1 MATINTNLAGVTSG
15 SQYASAGNNTIY
27 TNLPYNTAGTTTT
40 NVTFYVGASASI
52 DILYNQNFRV
62 DSTTGFHELF
72 GNIEVQGASSD
83 YTVSSWY
90 GKVTLTHKT
99 SGQVISFQLTK
110 PQNAA
115 SNSGVNVDFLD
126 GSIAFTSNVN
136 GQGVWT
142 VWATT
147 GGTDTSTWGEGGLA
161 SQVPGTYS
169 PGATPLDLSTAASV
183 GYLNYDVNSSDVTDW
198 TGGGSGATYTLTT
211 NIDTF
216 TGTAYD
222 DTFNAAL
229 GGPSV
234 NANTLNSLDSL
245 NGNGGTDTLN
255 VELATSV
262 SPTQTNA
269 LGNIEIINVSNT
281 TSGPLTLGLL
291 QAGQLETLT
300 NAAGSGTGA
309 LAFTGIAAGTE
320 LVVNSAAG
328 GGTDA
333 TTFTFAST
341 PTSANLTVVDAVGAS
356 QITVTGVAAVNL
368 TSSGGVANSISLAN
382 VQTSVSIDGANDL
395 TLAGINNATL
405 VDGTNLTGGLTATIV
420 AAGTLNGGS
429 GNDTLANTAAAASI
443 NGNAGDD
450 VIDVDAAAVA
460 VSVNGGADDDL
471 LVFGATL
478 TDTDTVIGGGG
489 VDTLSAT
496 SGALAGISTAAPIS
510 EIEEV
515 TVSDALSNDLTLA
528 TIQAGITTVNLA
540 DGTLGAANT
549 YAVTFDSGI
558 DATVTLGD
566 AIGTGDILNLA
577 ESGTIVGDTL
587 AVENTATAAGDVF
600 GGEILEITG
609 FETITIDTGSNSTNQ
624 TLNVLNVI
632 NADGEAATVAFSGS
646 NRIAIAGGYS
656 SGNTGVLTLNAS
668 GLTATTNTVFSYTT
682 ASISGTLSV
691 VGSEGN
697 DLINTS
703 ATAVSATILGG
714 GGIDTLTGSTAA
726 DSIDGGAG
734 NDAITGSG
742 GNDTLRGGTG
752 NDTIDASAVAAVV
765 SIDGGEGNDRINV
778 GNTLSSSDTID
789 GGVGTNTLVISAAV
803 ASPAIGGRVS
813 NISYLETSAASQ
825 DLSMFTATTLTRVI
839 SEATSLTL
847 TNAAATLVGLSIDN
861 TATTLLSETRAA
873 DTSNNAITLYSTG
886 VSSIATVTLGD
897 EESITLDSNDGSL
910 AITTALNA
918 GDLTALTINGDNNV
932 SITNAI
938 VGSTALATITNNL
951 TGTATLNVNGSAST
965 TALTYTIAGTSTGNT
980 TVISGSG
987 NDSLIG
993 GAGGDSLVGGAGNDT
1008 LSGGSGADAITGDA
1022 GNDTVTLGTG
1032 SIDTYIFT
1040 RTGTPGVAT
1049 AATAAEIGVFVGQ
1062 DAISGFS
1069 TADDVFYIDDSVFGT
1084 DISTGAALTSF
1095 ASVSSVS
1102 ALFST
1107 TTNGIVVVQSA
1118 ANANANIYYIDAA
1131 LTNQSINTAIGS
1143 GNAILIGVLTDVT
1156 GTLATGDFV
1165 VVA

>member
-1 MATINTNLAGVTSG
+1 MG
-15 SQYASAGNNTIY
+15 
-27 TNLPYNTAGTTTT
+27 
-40 NVTFYVGASASI
+40 
-52 DILYNQNFRV
+52 
-62 DSTTGFHELF
+62 
-72 GNIEVQGASSD
+72 
-83 YTVSSWY
+83 
-90 GKVTLTHKT
+90 
-99 SGQVISFQLTK
+99 
-110 PQNAA
+110 
-115 SNSGVNVDFLD
+115 
-126 GSIAFTSNVN
+126 
-136 GQGVWT
+136 
-142 VWATT
+142 
-147 GGTDTSTWGEGGLA
+147 
-161 SQVPGTYS
+161 
-169 PGATPLDLSTAASV
+169 
-183 GYLNYDVNSSDVTDW
+183 
-198 TGGGSGATYTLTT
+198 
-211 NIDTF
+211 
-216 TGTAYD
+216 
-222 DTFNAAL
+222 
-229 GGPSV
+229 
-234 NANTLNSLDSL
+234 
-245 NGNGGTDTLN
+245 
-255 VELATSV
+255 
-262 SPTQTNA
+262 PTQTNA

-281 TSGPLTLGLL
+281 TVGGLTLGLL

-309 LAFTGIAAGTE
+309 LTFTGIAAGTE

-356 QITVTGVAAVNL
+356 AITVTGAVSVNL
-368 TSSGGVANSISLAN
+368 TSSGGVANSISLTN
-382 VQTSVSIDGANDL
+382 VAGQTSVTIDGANDL
-395 TLAGINNATL
+395 TLAGINNAGL
-405 VDGTNLTGGLTATIV
+405 VDGTNMTGGLTATIV

-429 GNDTLANTAAAASI
+429 GNDALANTAAAASI
-443 NGNAGDD
+443 NGNAGND

-471 LVFGATL
+471 FVFGATL
-478 TDTDTVIGGGG
+478 TDADTVIGGGG

-496 SGALAGISTAAPIS
+496 SAALATITTAAPIS

-515 TVSDALSNDLTLA
+515 TVSDALSDNLTLA

-540 DGTLGAANT
+540 DGTDGAPGT

-577 ESGTIVGDTL
+577 ESGSTVGDTL
-587 AVENTATAAGDVF
+587 ALENTATAAVDVF
-600 GGEILEITG
+600 GGEILQITG
-609 FETITIDTGSNSTNQ
+609 FETTTIDTGSNSTDQ
-624 TLNVLNVI
+624 TLSVLDVI

-646 NRIAIAGGYS
+646 NRIEITNGYS

-682 ASISGTLSV
+682 TSISGTLSV

-697 DLINTS
+697 DLIDTS
-703 ATAVSATILGG
+703 ATAVSATILGA

-734 NDAITGSG
+734 NDSITGSG
-742 GNDTLRGGTG
+742 GNDTLRGGAG
-752 NDTIDASAVAAVV
+752 NDTISATIAGVV
-765 SIDGGEGNDRINV
+765 SIDGGEGNDRIDV
-778 GNTLSSSDTID
+778 ANTLSSSDTID

-803 ASPAIGGRVS
+803 VSPAIGGRVS
-813 NISYLETSAASQ
+813 NISYLETSDSSQ

-873 DTSNNAITLYSTG
+873 DTSNDAITLYSTG
-886 VSSIATVTLGD
+886 GSSIVTVTLNN
-897 EESITLDSNDGSL
+897 EESITLDSNDGTL

-918 GDLTALTINGDNNV
+918 ADLTALTINGDNNV

-993 GAGGDSLVGGAGNDT
+993 GAGGDSLVGGGGNDT

-1040 RTGTPGVAT
+1040 TTGSPGVAT

-1069 TADDVFYIDDSVFGT
+1069 TADDVFNIDDSVFGT

-1102 ALFST
+1102 ALFTT

-1118 ANANANIYYIDAA
+1118 ANADATIYYIDAA
-1131 LTNQSINTAIGS
+1131 LTNQSINTSIGS